1 MIVAKKISRQN
12 ALNPKIKQ
20 ALTRSAVILVILALA
35 VSIGFAWQKISDS
48 IDRRNYPRQYED
60 IVTKYSLEYGVPEY
74 IIYAVIRT
82 ESGFDSSA
90 KSGAGALGLMQIMP
104 TTFDWILTQ
113 THDGYEI
120 GMLYDPDTNIKYG
133 TFLLSYLHLRYD
145 SWESAYAAYNAG
157 SGRVDGWLDDPA
169 VSKDGKLVDIP
180 IGETRNYVKKVAAA
194 AEKYKELYYEN

>member
-1 MIVAKKISRQN
+1 M
-12 ALNPKIKQ
+12 NPKLKQ
-20 ALTRSAVILVILALA
+20 ALTRSAVILIILALA
-35 VSIGFAWQKISDS
+35 VAIGFAWQKISDA
-48 IDRRNYPRQYED
+48 IDRKNYPRQYED
-60 IVTKYSLEYGVPEY
+60 IVTKYSVEYGVPEY
-74 IIYAVIRT
+74 VIYAVIRT

-104 TTFDWILTQ
+104 DTFDWLLTQ

-145 SWESAYAAYNAG
+145 NWDAAYAAYNAG
-157 SGRVDGWLDDPA
+157 FGRVDGWLNDPA
-169 VSKDGKLVDIP
+169 VSKDGKLVNIP
-180 IGETRNYVKKVAAA
+180 IDETKSYVKKVASA